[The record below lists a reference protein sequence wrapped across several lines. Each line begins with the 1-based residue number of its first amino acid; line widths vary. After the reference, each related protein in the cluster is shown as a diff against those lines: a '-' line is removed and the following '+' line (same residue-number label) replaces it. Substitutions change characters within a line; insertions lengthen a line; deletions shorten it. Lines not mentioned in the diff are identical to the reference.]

1 MSPRDELAA
10 FDADLFADVAAEHGF
25 DADRLR
31 ELARTHQSSVRELP
45 GVEDIVYEWR
55 SQFHWDPLLA
65 RTTGAYYLALPDHVW
80 DEFAEDIG
88 ATDEERAAL
97 VALHDRQIRRDAPD
111 VGADTGRLD
120 GSEPLVLTRE

>member
-1 MSPRDELAA
+1 MSTRDELDA
-10 FDADLFADVAAEHGF
+10 FDADLFAAVGDDHGV

-31 ELARTHQSSVRELP
+31 ELARTHQSSVRDLP

-80 DEFAEDIG
+80 DEFAEDVG
-88 ATDEERAAL
+88 ATDVERAAL
-97 VALHDRQIRRDAPD
+97 VALHERQIRRDAPE

-120 GSEPLVLTRE
+120 GSDGLLLTRE